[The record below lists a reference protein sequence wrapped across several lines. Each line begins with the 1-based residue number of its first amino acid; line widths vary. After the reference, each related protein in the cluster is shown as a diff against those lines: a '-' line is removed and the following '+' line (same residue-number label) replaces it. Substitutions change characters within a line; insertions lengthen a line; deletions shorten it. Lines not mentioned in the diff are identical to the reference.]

1 MRGDAILK
9 PHHHRR
15 PHPPRRLVPLVAP
28 CLLLLTLFMTGC
40 PAQRSMPTTAPVPA
54 PVSRTVQT
62 EAEVRALAEA
72 RAHFDA
78 GRYGVA
84 VRLLRHFLELHTH
97 SPTIPEA
104 RWLLGRSYEEL
115 GEWHAAL
122 AQYRLVAA
130 EATRPPGLS
139 PAMNTQVRDRLS
151 LLTRRLG
158 RAAPGTAGS
167 VAIWLDPSAIPE
179 PGLRAQWLSTF
190 IAEGVTTLVFDVG
203 PLGPGDAPGT
213 NHERP
218 GAQTAHG
225 VYFRTTWASLKRD
238 LFGEMLPLA
247 RDLGITIFASMD
259 ITNIPWLDPTLG
271 WTTYVYDDQTRQIVP
286 SMAFDPLHPAIQE
299 YLTGLLTDLV
309 RLQIDGLF
317 LRIGERTG
325 PRYHVSGRGL
335 DQFGAQLPANLDP
348 KALLIVGRSLPLS
361 TPGSSS
367 ASQTNPSAPSDQA
380 TIFWRWAG
388 WQARQRLAMLL
399 ALRSSL
405 RRYQSGLQVVLALH
419 DTAVTKPL
427 DALIEHG
434 EDLLETTTHGL
445 PVAIPFPPSRTI
457 LTSADPDEGWRFE
470 YLSRLVNM
478 IGSPERIWILVPVAA
493 PDRAS
498 VVRELHT
505 SVVEFARTRGLNILF
520 VPQPARGR

>member
-1 MRGDAILK
+1 M
-9 PHHHRR
+9 
-15 PHPPRRLVPLVAP
+15 VAP

-40 PAQRSMPTTAPVPA
+40 PAQRPTPATAPVPS
-54 PVSRTVQT
+54 PVSRTAQT

-72 RAHFDA
+72 RSHFDA

-97 SPTIPEA
+97 SPAIPEA

-122 AQYRLVAA
+122 TQYRLVAA

-167 VAIWLDPSAIPE
+167 IAVWVDPSALPE
-179 PGLRAQWLSTF
+179 PALRAQWLTTF

-203 PLGPGDAPGT
+203 PLGPGDVPGN

-218 GAQTAHG
+218 GAQSTHG

-247 RDLGITIFASMD
+247 RDLGLTVFASMD
-259 ITNIPWLDPTLG
+259 ITTIPWLDPTLG
-271 WTTYVYDDQTRQIVP
+271 WTTYVYDDHTRQLVP
-286 SMAFDPLHPAIQE
+286 STAFDPLHPAIQE
-299 YLTGLLTDLV
+299 YLTGLLTDLA

-317 LRIGERTG
+317 LRVGERTG

-335 DQFGAQLPANLDP
+335 DQFGSQLPANLDP
-348 KALLIVGRSLPLS
+348 KTILIVGRSLPPS
-361 TPGSSS
+361 GSGS
-367 ASQTNPSAPSDQA
+367 PSAPQPAPATPPDQA
-380 TIFWRWAG
+380 AVFWRWAG
-388 WQARQRLAMLL
+388 WQARERLAMLL
-399 ALRSSL
+399 ALRASL
-405 RRYQSGLQVVLALH
+405 RRYQSGLQVVVALH

-427 DALIEHG
+427 DALIDHG
-434 EDLLETTTHGL
+434 EDLLETTTRGL
-445 PVAIPFPPSRTI
+445 PVALPFPSSRT
-457 LTSADPDEGWRFE
+457 LLASADPDEGWRLE
-470 YLSRLVNM
+470 YLSRLVNV
-478 IGSPERIWILVPVAA
+478 IGSPERIWIIVPVAA

-505 SVVEFARTRGLNILF
+505 SVVEFARTRGLNVLF
-520 VPQPARGR
+520 VPQPPRGR